1 MSLLEKRSG
10 VDGEDDEIADIKEFR
25 LELGTMEFD
34 AMERLS
40 ADGVCEAQEQGNSEV
55 LVEVNDADT
64 NENREID
71 DDPNDDSSTKNSGHD
86 PGQDFGIQSDTDG
99 WREESYHEIWRHED
113 TKTHV
118 LDASVGPIIN
128 HDSDMGVDEHDYE
141 VSLTEH
147 EESEEKESPHDCRS
161 DYSDIFS
168 RSEMDNPRFVRWPI
182 EYPQVPDESIE
193 SKKERNTATAEVL
206 NPNLCKFCRVFFDA
220 WSSVCD
226 FFFNSDSYRILFS
239 AHFGT
244 MSDFKASA
252 SGGCY
257 LCALF
262 LGIIYSDR
270 DHSDSCAHEAG
281 SHLPLD
287 QLKPYR
293 IKLQPNGDHRD
304 DNQRERENAWNLSL
318 DFWVCKDGIRS
329 TSTAYAIMILD
340 DISDPGTWK
349 RQCYTST
356 ELGQNNQDKFRLG
369 CTEESTALAQKW
381 LQECSSSHSACRQGE
396 EASVLPTRLIKIDR
410 QKIRLWKGR
419 SITTPKGQST
429 SFFGKDSI
437 WQTGDP
443 EDWSKEASRMASV
456 YGLSSLNIAATAAPD
471 GTIGCLFERD
481 LKYTEMHKAEVNM
494 NHRKRVYQ
502 IADYNLYRQNIANAA
517 LTRRAWAVQER
528 ILAPRT
534 LHFTKSQLFW
544 ECRTNQACETFD
556 DTLPEAVCDDYFYL
570 PKQKLQSWSKIIDI
584 YTWCSLTNES
594 DRLIAIGGVA
604 RQLQKNNGGKYFAGL
619 WQARLKD
626 QMCWYIDRFI
636 TKTPKENTWRAPSW
650 SWASVKHKVVIHDD
664 TTVLHEACIDVVEVD
679 ITLEDVDDPFGGVK
693 SGDLVLRSKTMIF
706 CERKSPLHRF
716 TRMSVGKISI
726 EPTNI
731 NWDHEDCGSKGHCN
745 SILILPIGI
754 LKDAGANSDFSR
766 IDGLLLTHIKKK
778 GGQYERIGHF
788 TIIKGDTY
796 YELICR
802 AMNLAQDEQF
812 KALGLGDALPSEKD
826 YISTDVDEDG
836 MTWYTISIV

>member
-1 MSLLEKRSG
+1 
-10 VDGEDDEIADIKEFR
+10 
-25 LELGTMEFD
+25 
-34 AMERLS
+34 
-40 ADGVCEAQEQGNSEV
+40 
-55 LVEVNDADT
+55 
-64 NENREID
+64 
-71 DDPNDDSSTKNSGHD
+71 
-86 PGQDFGIQSDTDG
+86 
-99 WREESYHEIWRHED
+99 
-113 TKTHV
+113 
-118 LDASVGPIIN
+118 
-128 HDSDMGVDEHDYE
+128 
-141 VSLTEH
+141 
-147 EESEEKESPHDCRS
+147 
-161 DYSDIFS
+161 
-168 RSEMDNPRFVRWPI
+168 
-182 EYPQVPDESIE
+182 
-193 SKKERNTATAEVL
+193 
-206 NPNLCKFCRVFFDA
+206 
-220 WSSVCD
+220 
-226 FFFNSDSYRILFS
+226 
-239 AHFGT
+239 
-244 MSDFKASA
+244 MSDLKAFA

-304 DNQRERENAWNLSL
+304 YNQRERENAWNISL
-318 DFWVCKDGIRS
+318 DFWVFKDGIRS

-356 ELGQNNQDKFRLG
+356 ELG
-369 CTEESTALAQKW
+369 CTEESTALAQEW

-410 QKIRLWKGR
+410 QEIRLCISANESCSK

-429 SFFGKDSI
+429 SFLEKIPYDKLCKTFRDAIYIARVLGFSWLWIDSLCI
-437 WQTGDP
+437 IQGDP

-481 LKYTEMHKAEVNM
+481 LIRPK
-494 NHRKRVYQ
+494 
-502 IADYNLYRQNIANAA
+502 
-517 LTRRAWAVQER
+517 RAWAVQER
-528 ILAPRT
+528 VLAPRT

-544 ECRTNQACETFD
+544 ECRTNQACETFA
-556 DTLPEAVCDDYFYL
+556 DTLPEAVCVNYFYL

-594 DRLIAIGGVA
+594 DRFIAIGGVA

-626 QMCWYIDRFI
+626 QMCWYIVRFI

-650 SWASVKHKVVIHDD
+650 SWASVKHRVVIHDD
-664 TTVLHEACIDVVEVD
+664 TTVLREACIDVVEVD
-679 ITLEDVDDPFGGVK
+679 ITLEDFDDPFGGVK

-716 TRMSVGKISI
+716 TRMG
-726 EPTNI
+726 
-731 NWDHEDCGSKGHCN
+731 
-745 SILILPIGI
+745 
-754 LKDAGANSDFSR
+754 
-766 IDGLLLTHIKKK
+766 

-788 TIIKGDTY
+788 TIIKGDTG